1 MDNELLLDFYRRQAK
16 IIFAY
21 LIKCGCT
28 SSDAEDIVQDGFVKT
43 IEYMS
48 GIDDNKI
55 SSWLF
60 TVCMNNF
67 KNRIKRGKTLNKI
80 IVNSYEPS
88 LSNSHDNT
96 VLDELLLSEKK
107 KNIREC
113 LNLLKEEY
121 RSLLI
126 FKYELDLSYKEISLL
141 LGISEDIIK
150 TYLYRARSK
159 FKKIWREQH
168 E

>member
-1 MDNELLLDFYRRQAK
+1 MNNKLLIDLYKRQAN

-21 LIKCGCT
+21 LIKCGCNNEE
-28 SSDAEDIVQDGFVKT
+28 AEDIVQDGFIKA

-48 GIDDNKI
+48 GISDNNI

-67 KNRIKRGKTLNKI
+67 KNRVKRRKTLNKI
-80 IVNSYEPS
+80 IVNWYE
-88 LSNSHDNT
+88 LFLKNLHDNSI
-96 VLDELLLSEKK
+96 LDEIIFSEKK
-107 KNIREC
+107 EDIKEC

-121 RSLLI
+121 KSLLI
-126 FKYELDLSYKEISLL
+126 FKYELNLSYKEISLL

-150 TYLYRARSK
+150 TYLYRARNK
-159 FKKIWREQH
+159 FKEIWRKKYE
-168 E
+168 